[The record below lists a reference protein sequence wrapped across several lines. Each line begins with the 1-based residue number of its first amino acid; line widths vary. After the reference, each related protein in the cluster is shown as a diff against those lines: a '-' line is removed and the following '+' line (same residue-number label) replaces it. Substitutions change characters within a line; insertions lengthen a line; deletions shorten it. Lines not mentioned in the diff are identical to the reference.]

1 VFVIVAAAVRIYY
14 LDVALR
20 QTYDVM
26 REGAH
31 VWAWVPVE
39 ANLVIMFEC
48 VPWLKPLVK
57 TWRGRRGSGTVG
69 PSGGGNGGSG
79 GVRNRP
85 HPNAVPTIGSGG
97 RGVFKMD
104 SRGKGVPGVKEKG
117 PFMDLQNG
125 YARVSPRRGR
135 LTVDVYSLFTS
146 SNIICFPWTTAS

>member
-1 VFVIVAAAVRIYY
+1 MKRLSWITFVFLPLMFIASLFGMNVDVLGSNPAWWIYVPFATGTMFLTLRLAFIALFSAGVFVIVAVAVRIYY

-57 TWRGRRGSGTVG
+57 TWRGGAAA
-69 PSGGGNGGSG
+69 
-79 GVRNRP
+79 VR
-85 HPNAVPTIGSGG
+85 ADYW
-97 RGVFKMD
+97 F
-104 SRGKGVPGVKEKG
+104 
-117 PFMDLQNG
+117 
-125 YARVSPRRGR
+125 
-135 LTVDVYSLFTS
+135 
-146 SNIICFPWTTAS
+146 

>member
-1 VFVIVAAAVRIYY
+1 MFVIVAVAVRIYY

-69 PSGGGNGGSG
+69 PAGGRNGGSG

-85 HPNAVPTIGSGG
+85 HPNAVPTIGSEG

-117 PFMDLQNG
+117 PFMDLESD
-125 YARVSPRRGR
+125 YARASPRRGR
-135 LTVDVYSLFTS
+135 LTVYVVQPIY
-146 SNIICFPWTTAS
+146 